1 MYRNA
6 TFLDVLKE
14 EYCWF
19 TNSWLSDDAD
29 LEDEE
34 SLGLVDITAEVNREI
49 GLKLLA
55 LVGTIIMFVFIL
67 SRMLKSQKV
76 KTN

>member
-6 TFLDVLKE
+6 IFLDVLKE

-34 SLGLVDITAEVNREI
+34 SFGLVDIAAKVNREI
-49 GLKLLA
+49 AMKLLG
-55 LVGTIIMFVFIL
+55 LVGMFTMFIFIL
-67 SRMLKSQKV
+67 SRMLKSKKV

>member
-14 EYCWF
+14 EYCCF
-19 TNSWLSDDAD
+19 TNSWLSDAD

-34 SLGLVDITAEVNREI
+34 SLGLVDITAEVNRDI
-49 GLKLLA
+49 GLKLLGLA
-55 LVGTIIMFVFIL
+55 GMIITFIIIL
-67 SRMLKSQKV
+67 SMLLKPKKV

>member
-29 LEDEE
+29 LEDKE
-34 SLGLVDITAEVNREI
+34 SLGLLDITAEVNRDI
-49 GLKLLA
+49 GLKLLGLA
-55 LVGTIIMFVFIL
+55 GTIISVGC
-67 SRMLKSQKV
+67 
-76 KTN
+76 

>member
-1 MYRNA
+1 M
-6 TFLDVLKE
+6 LKE

-19 TNSWLSDDAD
+19 TNSWLSDNAD

-34 SLGLVDITAEVNREI
+34 SLGLVDITAEVNRDI
-49 GLKLLA
+49 GLKLLG
-55 LVGTIIMFVFIL
+55 LVGTIIMLSFIL
-67 SRMLKSQKV
+67 RRMVKSKKV

>member
-1 MYRNA
+1 M
-6 TFLDVLKE
+6 LKE

-34 SLGLVDITAEVNREI
+34 SLGLVDITAEVNRDI
-49 GLKLLA
+49 GLKLLG
-55 LVGTIIMFVFIL
+55 LVGVIIMLSFIL
-67 SRMLKSQKV
+67 RRMVKSKKV
-76 KTN
+76 KTH